1 MAVVALRA
9 ILCRAKWTS
18 RQPPVPPAARRWQHA
33 LRIPLSSMAQLAG
46 ASAGPTASEPRFV
59 IVAVS
64 GTLQDGFPLRK
75 NLDYGEHA
83 ADFIG
88 WALCR
93 GMKSYFDVKDAGCR
107 EHVPP
112 GAAPTVNPAIVATG
126 NPLHANLYAVYA
138 VHESA
143 ALNALLNEPRFLS
156 MTPDTAKI
164 DLTAEETSP
173 EVKALCTSAI
183 GSASA
188 ELNANEVALLTVV
201 STVRAE
207 TFVENPPLYTK
218 ADGTSVTNF
227 HDGLAKLC
235 GTTDAARVSEP
246 EAYYAAVTDTLR
258 RLEKAAGWS
267 DILGTDRRTLRMNRR
282 YTKSELSALR
292 QSAEDT
298 GTTAG
303 TDGSADSPAAPVAA
317 SADSAESRGVAD
329 GSAAPKAYVLVN
341 NVVHDKDNYA
351 EYIKLITPTVA
362 EFGGRYLVRGGPGPD
377 TLGDA
382 WEWSRVVL
390 MEFETMERA
399 RSWATDPEIVPLH
412 DMRKKYAKSEMVIF
426 EGTVTGAIS

>member
-1 MAVVALRA
+1 M
-9 ILCRAKWTS
+9 S
-18 RQPPVPPAARRWQHA
+18 QP
-33 LRIPLSSMAQLAG
+33 
-46 ASAGPTASEPRFV
+46 ASASEPRFV

-93 GMKSYFDVKDAGCR
+93 GMKSYFDVKDAACR
-107 EHVPP
+107 EHVPF
-112 GAAPTVNPAIVATG
+112 GAAPTVNPAIVATA
-126 NPLHANLYAVYA
+126 NPLHANVYAVYA
-138 VHESA
+138 VHENA

-164 DLTAEETSP
+164 DLTAEETSA
-173 EVKALCTSAI
+173 EVKALCTAGI
-183 GSASA
+183 GSAGADLSVDS
-188 ELNANEVALLTVV
+188 VALLTVV

-218 ADGTSVTNF
+218 ADGTEVTNF

-235 GTTDAARVSEP
+235 GTTDAARVSDP
-246 EAYYAAVTDTLR
+246 EAYHAAVAGTLR

-267 DILGTDRRTLRMNRR
+267 DILGTDRKTLRMNRR
-282 YTKSELSALR
+282 YTKSELCALR
-292 QSAEDT
+292 QSAADT
-298 GTTAG
+298 STAG
-303 TDGSADSPAAPVAA
+303 GTDCSADAPIAA
-317 SADSAESRGVAD
+317 SAGSGKSTADASAE
-329 GSAAPKAYVLVN
+329 PKAYVLVN
-341 NVVHDKDNYA
+341 NVVHDKEKYA

-362 EFGGRYLVRGGPGPD
+362 AFGGRYLVRGGPGPD
-377 TLGDA
+377 TLDDA

-390 MEFETMERA
+390 MEFETVERA
-399 RSWATDPEIVPLH
+399 RAWATDPTIVPLH